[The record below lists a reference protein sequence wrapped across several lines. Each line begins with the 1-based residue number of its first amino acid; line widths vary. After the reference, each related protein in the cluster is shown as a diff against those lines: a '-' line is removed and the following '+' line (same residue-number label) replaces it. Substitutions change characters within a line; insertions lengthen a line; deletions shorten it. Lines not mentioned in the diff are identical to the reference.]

1 MDFEIRFQGL
11 DSSDPL
17 REHAELL
24 VLAHLGIR
32 SAEALGARG
41 APAGKS

>member
-11 DSSDPL
+11 DGSDPL

-24 VLAHLGIR
+24 
-32 SAEALGARG
+32 EARG
-41 APAGKS
+41 AYYRLYSMTYAKLEATLA